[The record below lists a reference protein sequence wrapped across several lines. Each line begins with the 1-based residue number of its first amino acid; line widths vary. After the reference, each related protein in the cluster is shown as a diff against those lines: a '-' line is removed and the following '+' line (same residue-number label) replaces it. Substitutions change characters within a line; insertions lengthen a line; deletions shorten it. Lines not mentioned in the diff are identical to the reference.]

1 MVKDAEANAAEDEK
15 FQAAVDAKNQAE
27 QAIFQTDKTLKEH
40 GDKVSDE
47 DKAAIETAKADLQ
60 AAIDANDIDAMKE
73 KQEALMTAS
82 HKLAEEVYKNMSPEE
97 QAAAQAEAQAAAGGA
112 APEGEA
118 PTDETGADEADYEI
132 IDDEDEKK

>member
-1 MVKDAEANAAEDEK
+1 
-15 FQAAVDAKNQAE
+15 
-27 QAIFQTDKTLKEH
+27 
-40 GDKVSDE
+40 
-47 DKAAIETAKADLQ
+47 
-60 AAIDANDIDAMKE
+60 MKE

-97 QAAAQAEAQAAAGGA
+97 QAEAQAQAGAAAGGA

-118 PTDETGADEADYEI
+118 PTGEAGTDDADYEI